1 MASNELDYFLHCP
14 TMIMTWNRA
23 CQGCLCIQ
31 PYRTKTM
38 ADQVD
43 WSGGLQ
49 LLWIRIQHYDILRHA
64 EEKKFNFLQNFV
76 LEKILHSFTD
86 H

>member
-1 MASNELDYFLHCP
+1 
-14 TMIMTWNRA
+14 
-23 CQGCLCIQ
+23 
-31 PYRTKTM
+31 M

-49 LLWIRIQHYDILRHA
+49 MLWIHIQHYDILRRA